1 MFDRPP
7 MRLSQQAQY
16 AICGMFDLAYNGES
30 APVQVRVIGE
40 RQRIPARYL
49 EQIFQRLRKAELVLG
64 KRGPGGGYVLARE
77 ARAIT
82 LRDIVEAVDGPLSE
96 GLAGGPPPRERRPA
110 HRPNFLWPELCE
122 RIENALAEISLEE
135 ICRRAAAE
143 AVRRADAESRT
154 YHI

>member
-1 MFDRPP
+1 
-7 MRLSQQAQY
+7 MRFSQQAQY

-49 EQIFQRLRKAELVLG
+49 EQIFQRLRRAELVRG
-64 KRGPGGGYVLARE
+64 KRGPGGGYVLARPAAE
-77 ARAIT
+77 IT
-82 LRDIVEAVDGPLSE
+82 LRDIVEAVEGPLAD
-96 GLAGGPPPRERRPA
+96 GLAAGPPPRDRRPA

-122 RIENALAEISLEE
+122 RIESTLGELSIADV
-135 ICRRAAAE
+135 CRRAAGE
-143 AVRRADAESRT
+143 AVRRADAESRV

>member
-122 RIENALAEISLEE
+122 RIESALAEVSLEE
-135 ICRRAAAE
+135 ICRRAAAV

>member
-1 MFDRPP
+1 

-40 RQRIPARYL
+40 RQRIPPRYL
-49 EQIFQRLRKAELVLG
+49 EQIFQRLRRADLVRG

-77 ARAIT
+77 PRAIT
-82 LRDIVEAVDGPLSE
+82 LRDIVEAVEGPLAD
-96 GLAGGPPPRERRPA
+96 GLAAGPPPRERRLA
-110 HRPNFLWPELCE
+110 HRPNFLWLDLCG
-122 RIENALAEISLEE
+122 RIESALGEVSLEE
-135 ICRRAAAE
+135 VCRRAAAV
-143 AVRRADAESRT
+143 AVRRAGADRRT